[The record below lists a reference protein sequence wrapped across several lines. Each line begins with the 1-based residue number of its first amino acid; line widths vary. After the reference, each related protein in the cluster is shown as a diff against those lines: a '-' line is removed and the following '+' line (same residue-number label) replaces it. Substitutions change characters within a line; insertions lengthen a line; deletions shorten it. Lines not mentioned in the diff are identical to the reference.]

1 MARHRARAPRWLWV
15 IPALLIPLTVASAAW
30 ASHVGSEGRSV
41 APDVKFAGLDLS
53 GVDQAEV
60 VAAVDAREA
69 EFLATTVT
77 VDLGERQVT
86 MTAEEIGFDYLWSE
100 TVNEVLGARHG
111 ENALSE
117 FVAWVTTPFEEMV
130 IPDHYEFDEEV
141 ARERLGTDEFVLSF
155 PVEPTISNEETSY
168 MYVVPG
174 VDGDALDIEDAIADL
189 AVAPITDGD
198 VVVEP
203 DHVVLKP
210 TVTDQEAED
219 MAAAL
224 NDRTRKGVL
233 ARVGGVAGRLTS
245 GQIRDHMV
253 TTIADGAITATI
265 DPEGFQREI
274 ETTLSQALGPFTD
287 PVLEVFDG
295 SVVLIEPGETPPIC
309 CSLDSVTEAA
319 EYYMDSSTIVIQL
332 EPRADDDPE
341 IVAWA
346 DGSYVIEP
354 VAEFTTRH
362 PCCENRVTNIQ
373 TMADTLTGVYLIPG
387 ETISFNEFVG
397 PRTREKGYLPA
408 GAIRGGYM
416 TDEVGGGV
424 SQFVTTMFNAAF
436 YGGLELDEYQSHSV
450 YFSRYPYGR
459 EATLSIPGP
468 DLVLTNTTDYPVL
481 IWPTYDANSITVTLY
496 STEHIEVLELD
507 QRIYRRG
514 ECRRSE
520 IDRQRTYPDGRVVV
534 DTIEANYRPGDGL
547 DCNGNVIPRRDG

>member
-15 IPALLIPLTVASAAW
+15 IPALLIPLTVLSIAW
-30 ASHVGSEGRSV
+30 VNHVGSEGRSV
-41 APDVKFAGLDLS
+41 APDVKFAGIDLS
-53 GVDQAEV
+53 GTNQED
-60 VAAVDAREA
+60 VAAAVAAREA
-69 EFLATTVT
+69 EFLATPVT
-77 VDLGERQVT
+77 IDLGTREVT
-86 MTAEEIGFDYLWSE
+86 MTAEEIGFDYLWTE
-100 TVNEVLGARHG
+100 TVNEVLEARHG
-111 ENALSE
+111 ADPMSE
-117 FVAWVTTPFEEMV
+117 FFAWVTTPFGEEV
-130 IPDHYEFDEEV
+130 IPDRYVFDEEA
-141 ARERLGTDEFVLSF
+141 ARDRLGSDEFVLSF
-155 PVEPTISNEETSY
+155 PVEPTITNDDASY
-168 MYVVPG
+168 LYTVAG
-174 VDGDALDIEDAIADL
+174 VNGEALDIEDAISTLTD
-189 AVAPITDGD
+189 APIADGA

-203 DHVVLKP
+203 ERVVLEP
-210 TVTDQEAED
+210 TVTDHQAEL
-219 MAAAL
+219 MTATL

-233 ARVGGVAGRLTS
+233 ARVEGASAHLTS
-245 GQIRDHMV
+245 GQIRDHIV
-253 TTIADGAITATI
+253 ATASDGNITVHI

-274 ETTLSQALGPFTD
+274 EATLSEALGPFVD
-287 PVLEVFDG
+287 PVLEVSEG
-295 SVVLIEPGETPPIC
+295 SIALIEPGQTPPIC
-309 CSLDSVTEAA
+309 CDAESVAEAA
-319 EYYMDSSTIVIQL
+319 EYYMESSTIVIQL
-332 EPRADDDPE
+332 ETRSDDDPE
-341 IVAWA
+341 ILAWA
-346 DGSYVIEP
+346 DGSYIVEP

-397 PRTREKGYLPA
+397 PRTRAKGYLPA

-496 STEHIEVLELD
+496 STEHIEVVELE
-507 QRIYRRG
+507 QRILRRG

-520 IDRQRTYPDGRVVV
+520 IDRERTYPDGRVII
-534 DTIEANYRPGDGL
+534 DTIEANYRPGDGI